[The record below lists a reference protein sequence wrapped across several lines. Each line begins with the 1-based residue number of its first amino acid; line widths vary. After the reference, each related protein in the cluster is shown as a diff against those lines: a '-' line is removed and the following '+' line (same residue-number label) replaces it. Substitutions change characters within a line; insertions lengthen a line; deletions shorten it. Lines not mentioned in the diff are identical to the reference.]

1 MRYNTPIYFQTVKS
15 GELNPTTHNYE
26 ADNIT
31 EIKRYAA
38 VTDAGTETINLIYG
52 TIKQGVKTVRLQ
64 QPYKEPFDNIRI
76 GKKRYKV
83 DFSRYLK
90 AFVISEVQ

>member
-1 MRYNTPIYFQTVKS
+1 MRYNTPVYFQAVKS

-26 ADNIT
+26 ADTIT
-31 EIKRYAA
+31 EAKRYAA

-52 TIKQGVKTVRLQ
+52 AIKQGVLTVRLQ

-76 GKKRYKV
+76 GEKRYKV
-83 DFSRYLK
+83 DFSRHLK
-90 AFVISEVQ
+90 VFVISEVQ

>member
-26 ADNIT
+26 ADTIT
-31 EIKRYAA
+31 EVKRYAD
-38 VTDAGTETINLIYG
+38 VTDAGTETLNLIYG

-76 GKKRYKV
+76 GEKRYKV